1 MRLIESTRLEKRK
14 SPAKHM
20 SFTFPFP
27 DVAEFWASLSL
38 PGKVVTAI
46 SAYLITAYAA
56 ALVMFKICTIRCR
69 RELKQ
74 NGHDG
79 NLEFTRIDEQFLAMC
94 AFPFGLIAS
103 VILLIL
109 YAPWKL
115 FDVVVIGN
123 KPSIDDTFGEIAL
136 FPFRTILTT
145 KNPSYSTYFC
155 VSCSDVGFAMGLI
168 SCTIGA
174 VTMVILCTA
183 GSHCIF
189 F

>member
-1 MRLIESTRLEKRK
+1 
-14 SPAKHM
+14 M

-38 PGKVVTAI
+38 SGKVVTAI